1 MQKQAGR
8 ATCGLWYFVA
18 MSGRTVTLVGF
29 MGCGKSTVGRV
40 LAMRLKWPFKDTDA
54 VIEDLEGLSIPRIF
68 ERKGEP
74 YFRDLERRV
83 ILSTPEDGERVLAV
97 GGGGFN
103 EETIPF
109 LDRLGPTVHLDLSFA
124 DVKKRIAGDAH
135 RPLAAAD
142 DLFGLFIRRKRY
154 YGRARHRVWTAGL
167 TVDEVV
173 DAILR
178 LI

>member
-1 MQKQAGR
+1 
-8 ATCGLWYFVA
+8 

-29 MGCGKSTVGRV
+29 MGSGKSTVGRV
-40 LAMRLKWPFKDTDA
+40 LAMRLHWPFKDTDA
-54 VIEDLEGLSIPRIF
+54 LIEDLEGTRIAKIF
-68 ERKGEP
+68 EAKGEE

-83 ILSTPEDGERVLAV
+83 VLSTPEEGERVLAV

-103 EETIPF
+103 DTTIPF
-109 LDRLGPTVHLDLSFA
+109 LNRLGPTIHLDLTFQEVA
-124 DVKKRIAGDAH
+124 RRIGHDPR
-135 RPLAAAD
+135 RPLARAP
-142 DLFGLFIRRKRY
+142 DLFGLFIRRKRW
-154 YGRARHRVWTAGL
+154 YGRASHRVWTEGL

>member
-1 MQKQAGR
+1 
-8 ATCGLWYFVA
+8 

-29 MGCGKSTVGRV
+29 MGSGKSTVGRI
-40 LAMRLKWPFKDTDA
+40 LAMRMHCPFKDTDA
-54 VIEDLEGLSIPRIF
+54 LIVDLEGTSIAKIF
-68 ERKGEP
+68 AEKGEP

-83 ILSTPEDGERVLAV
+83 ILSTPEEGERVLAV

-109 LDRLGPTVHLDLSFA
+109 LKRLGPTVHLDLTF
-124 DVKKRIAGDAH
+124 DEVKRRIGRDPR
-135 RPLAAAD
+135 RPLAND
-142 DLFGLFIRRKRY
+142 PDLFGLFIKRKRWY
-154 YGRARHRVWTAGL
+154 SRANHRVWTEGS

>member
-1 MQKQAGR
+1 
-8 ATCGLWYFVA
+8 

-29 MGCGKSTVGRV
+29 MGSGKSTVGRV
-40 LAMRLKWPFKDTDA
+40 LALRLKWPFKDSDA
-54 VIEDLEGLSIPRIF
+54 IIEDLERMPIARVF
-68 ERKGEP
+68 AEKGEP

-103 EETIPF
+103 EETIPY
-109 LDRLGPTVHLDLSFA
+109 LNRLGPTVHLDLTF
-124 DVKKRIAGDAH
+124 DEVKRRIGKDSR
-135 RPLAAAD
+135 RPLARD
-142 DLFGLFIRRKRY
+142 PDLFGLFIRRKRWY
-154 YGRARHRVWTAGL
+154 RRAIHSVWTEAL

>member
-1 MQKQAGR
+1 
-8 ATCGLWYFVA
+8 

-29 MGCGKSTVGRV
+29 MGSGKSTVGRI
-40 LAMRLKWPFKDTDA
+40 LALRLHCPFKDTDA
-54 VIEDLEGLSIPRIF
+54 LIEDLEGTSIAKIF
-68 ERKGEP
+68 AEKGEP

-83 ILSTPEDGERVLAV
+83 ILSTPEEGERVLAV

-109 LDRLGPTVHLDLSFA
+109 LKRLGPTVHLDLTF
-124 DVKKRIAGDAH
+124 DEVKRRIGRDPK
-135 RPLAAAD
+135 RPLARD
-142 DLFGLFIRRKRY
+142 PDLFGLFIKRKRWY
-154 YGRARHRVWTAGL
+154 ARANHRVWTEGS